1 MVERNV
7 RDTMGKTSRP
17 LSDSNTISRA
27 RNRAA
32 ENHRAAENLWGQ
44 SASQRAGVANSLEK
58 PASLV
63 SKQKL
68 SQEVD
73 RERKRQLIN
82 KMVRPETYRYESTK
96 GVRDVL
102 LTLCFNWVNR
112 EATREMIVACHGTQL
127 RARQALL
134 LGRTDTAQLRWSALA
149 LKPVH
154 NPLLLSLAPCTCV
167 TAAWLLES
175 YAQL

>member
-68 SQEVD
+68 SYEVD
-73 RERKRQLIN
+73 RERKRQLIS
-82 KMVRPETYRYESTK
+82 KMVRPETFHYESTK
-96 GVRDVL
+96 GV
-102 LTLCFNWVNR
+102 
-112 EATREMIVACHGTQL
+112 L
-127 RARQALL
+127 RCA
-134 LGRTDTAQLRWSALA
+134 
-149 LKPVH
+149 
-154 NPLLLSLAPCTCV
+154 
-167 TAAWLLES
+167 S
-175 YAQL
+175 YALFQLGQQGGDKGDCSAPRHPTTGTTGTPSWSHRLRSAALVSSRFEAGAIPFSYLWLHARMSLVPGC

>member
-63 SKQKL
+63 SKQKQ
-68 SQEVD
+68 SYEVD

-82 KMVRPETYRYESTK
+82 TMVRPEAFHYERTK
-96 GVRDVL
+96 SVL
-102 LTLCFNWVNR
+102 RCASYALFQLGQQGGDKGDDCSAPRHPTTGTTGTPSWSHRHRSAALVSSRF
-112 EATREMIVACHGTQL
+112 EAGAI
-127 RARQALL
+127 
-134 LGRTDTAQLRWSALA
+134 
-149 LKPVH
+149 
-154 NPLLLSLAPCTCV
+154 PCSYLWLHTCV
-167 TAAWLLES
+167 MVPG

>member
-17 LSDSNTISRA
+17 LCDSNTISRA
-27 RNRAA
+27 RNRVD
-32 ENHRAAENLWGQ
+32 RAAENLWGQ

-68 SQEVD
+68 SYEAD

-82 KMVRPETYRYESTK
+82 KMVRPETFHYESTS
-96 GVRDVL
+96 GV
-102 LTLCFNWVNR
+102 
-112 EATREMIVACHGTQL
+112 L
-127 RARQALL
+127 RCA
-134 LGRTDTAQLRWSALA
+134 
-149 LKPVH
+149 
-154 NPLLLSLAPCTCV
+154 
-167 TAAWLLES
+167 S
-175 YAQL
+175 YALFQLGQQGGDKGDDCSAPRHPTTGTTGTPSWSHRHRSAALVSSRFEAGAIPCSYLWLHARVSLVPGC